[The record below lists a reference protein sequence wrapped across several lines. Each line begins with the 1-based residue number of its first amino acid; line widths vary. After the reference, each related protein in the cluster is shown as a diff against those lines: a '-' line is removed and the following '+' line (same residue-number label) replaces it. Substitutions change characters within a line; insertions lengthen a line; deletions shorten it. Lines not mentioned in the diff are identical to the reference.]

1 MALSASRG
9 DGEPRVCEVAATAAK
24 SGRIMI
30 QDRIAFAATPVL
42 APEQRPHVFEGA
54 IALVGTA

>member
-1 MALSASRG
+1 
-9 DGEPRVCEVAATAAK
+9 
-24 SGRIMI
+24 MI